1 MAPNPATPDP
11 ETPDAD
17 AERTPFGVLL
27 WFVWAFILLA
37 MTGILLPKIV
47 GFVDFSENAPFS
59 LLGIFMMAEIAVVI
73 FGITVALQRKKIAW
87 RFAIGIAL
95 LAVPILAGLPPAVLY
110 FDARAASG
118 WYALFVP
125 IGLLISLVLVV
136 GLLRPGARAYFD
148 ED

>member
-1 MAPNPATPDP
+1 MAPEP
-11 ETPDAD
+11 ETPDPD

-37 MTGILLPKIV
+37 LTGLLLPKII

-59 LLGIFMMAEIAVVI
+59 LLGLFMMAEIAVLI

-95 LAVPILAGLPPAVLY
+95 LAAPILAGLPPAVLY
-110 FDARAASG
+110 FDPQAASG

-125 IGLLISLVLVV
+125 VGIVISVVLVI
-136 GLLRPGARAYFD
+136 GLLRPGARAYFN